1 MAHHAF
7 ISYSTE
13 DKTTAGAVC
22 ARLEMDGVRCW
33 MSPRDIDAGADWN
46 TAIIEAISASRV
58 MVLVWSSNSNASPD
72 VILEAKHA
80 FRQGIPVIPFR
91 IEDTPPPKS
100 LEYYLAFVQWLDAF
114 TPPLEEH
121 LQRLSERVQAV
132 LERTADTNTKEGE
145 EPLLA
150 GAPAPILPTQNEGR
164 KIRHG
169 WILSLI
175 ITAGLLTLVFTI
187 FWWREKARIAQASPT
202 PTPADKLPFKVEY
215 PVVDG
220 KWVYKGW
227 DPERLLKRPVVERLK
242 MEDQLRDFMKLDP
255 NSTLPSAEWHVM
267 HGDREI
273 PSQINVRT
281 VTLTQDRTLSC
292 SSCHKRFDILD
303 RDTPRSTCA
312 ECHVMN

>member
-1 MAHHAF
+1 MKA
-7 ISYSTE
+7 
-13 DKTTAGAVC
+13 
-22 ARLEMDGVRCW
+22 
-33 MSPRDIDAGADWN
+33 
-46 TAIIEAISASRV
+46 
-58 MVLVWSSNSNASPD
+58 
-72 VILEAKHA
+72 
-80 FRQGIPVIPFR
+80 
-91 IEDTPPPKS
+91 
-100 LEYYLAFVQWLDAF
+100 
-114 TPPLEEH
+114 
-121 LQRLSERVQAV
+121 
-132 LERTADTNTKEGE
+132 
-145 EPLLA
+145 
-150 GAPAPILPTQNEGR
+150 QNET
-164 KIRHG
+164 KIL
-169 WILSLI
+169 ILSLI

-202 PTPADKLPFKVEY
+202 PTPADKLPFSVEY

-255 NSTLPSAEWHVM
+255 NSTLPRAQWHVM
-267 HGDREI
+267 HTYKEI